1 LKRRGGKVMFD
12 GAEKRGRPAR
22 LLRVV
27 GCPGDE
33 FRVGAEFD
41 WENLSFMLQNAIV
54 PEGMRLMDG
63 YSRRVLRVVGRE
75 IPAERKDARGW
86 GSQRLEEEEEESY
99 SPKETYS
106 PKKETYSPKKETYSP
121 ALSLKGEGER
131 KGGREEGERE
141 GGRKITKKGRK
152 SGYKVLG
159 LGGRNG

>member
-1 LKRRGGKVMFD
+1 MFD

-63 YSRRVLRVVGRE
+63 DSRRVLKVIGRE
-75 IPAERKDARGW
+75 IPAERHDARGW
-86 GSQRLEEEEEESY
+86 GSQRLEEEE
-99 SPKETYS
+99 TYS
-106 PKKETYSPKKETYSP
+106 PKKETYSPP
-121 ALSLKGEGER
+121 LSLKG
-131 KGGREEGERE
+131 EGERE

-159 LGGRNG
+159 IGGRNG

>member
-1 LKRRGGKVMFD
+1 MFD

-63 YSRRVLRVVGRE
+63 YSRRVLKVVGRE
-75 IPAERKDARGW
+75 IPPERHDARGW
-86 GSQRLEEEEEESY
+86 GSQRLEEEETC
-99 SPKETYS
+99 SP
-106 PKKETYSPKKETYSP
+106 KETYSP

-131 KGGREEGERE
+131 EGG

-159 LGGRNG
+159 IGGRNG